1 MCGLPSAGTVVG
13 AERRSLS
20 PREPHAC
27 DGATKRS
34 PLPPHRAH
42 KRLCYLNLPA
52 DSILK
57 FQINVFVYFLNQA
70 KLESRKFGTMLTR
83 RLATVGRSAA
93 TRVSTRLA
101 ATQRRSFAG

>member
-20 PREPHAC
+20 HGNPTHAMARQSDRHC
-27 DGATKRS
+27 LLNS
-34 PLPPHRAH
+34 AH

-52 DSILK
+52 ECSWYS
-57 FQINVFVYFLNQA
+57 FFFLNQA